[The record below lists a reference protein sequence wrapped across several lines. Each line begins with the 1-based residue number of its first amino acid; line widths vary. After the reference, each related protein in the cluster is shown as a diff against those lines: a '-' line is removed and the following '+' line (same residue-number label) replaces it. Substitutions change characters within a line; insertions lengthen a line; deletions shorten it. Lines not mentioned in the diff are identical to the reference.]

1 VRSCLTCGSTWTE
14 GENFCPFDGARLNE
28 VADPDP
34 DTPKIDPWIGQV
46 LDGKYRLVA
55 KLGSGGMGFVYKA
68 KHETLGTEVAIK
80 ILRDSEAANAEMVER
95 FRREAQS
102 ATRVGH
108 PGIIR
113 VHDFLVLPTGAHAM
127 VMELLEGA
135 DVAQRVARLGPF
147 EVEKAVHLLL
157 EASEALEAA
166 HRVGVIHR
174 DLKPENL
181 FVTRQPDGKQ
191 RVKIVDFGLAKM
203 SELERPRAPGQK
215 LTRTGTI
222 FGTPKY
228 MSPEQGMGKPADP
241 RSDVYSLGCIAYEM
255 LTGVPPFDG
264 ENYLGIVNQH
274 LFDAPP
280 PFRVAR
286 PDRAIPEAVEA
297 AVMHSL
303 AKKMDE
309 RPPTMEQFGF
319 ELSRAAGISLPPS
332 ASDSSAARPYVLPIP
347 EGTRAARLTPKP
359 GQPDSL
365 FPPANIRKR
374 VSVRPPIHEPATP
387 TEGSSPSVRPG
398 LRLDDADLSSRP
410 TTGRR
415 SSFLIPIGLALLVS
429 ALAVAYVVFVAD

>member
-14 GENFCPFDGARLNE
+14 GENYCPFDGARLND
-28 VADPDP
+28 VADVEEDA
-34 DTPKIDPWIGQV
+34 PKVDPWVGQV
-46 LDGKYRLVA
+46 LDGKYRVSA

-68 KHETLGTEVAIK
+68 RHETLGTDFAIK

-95 FRREAQS
+95 FRREAES

-113 VHDFLVLPTGAHAM
+113 VHDFLVLPSGAHAM

-135 DVAQRVARLGPF
+135 DVAQRIARLGRF
-147 EVEKAVHLLL
+147 DVEKAVHLLL
-157 EASEALEAA
+157 EAAEALEAA
-166 HRVGVIHR
+166 HRVGVVHR

-181 FVTRQPDGKQ
+181 FVTRLADGRQ
-191 RVKIVDFGLAKM
+191 RLKIVDFGLAKM
-203 SELERPRAPGQK
+203 SELERPRVPGQK

-241 RSDVYSLGCIAYEM
+241 RSDVYSLGCIGYEM

-280 PFRVAR
+280 PFQKAN
-286 PDRAIPEAVEA
+286 PDIAIPEAVESA
-297 AVMHSL
+297 IMHAL
-303 AKKMDE
+303 AKKLED
-309 RPPTMEQFGF
+309 RPQSMEQFAF
-319 ELSRAAGISLPPS
+319 ELSRGAGISLPPQS
-332 ASDSSAARPYVLPIP
+332 GTTSSPRPYVLPVP
-347 EGTRAARLTPKP
+347 DGTRTARLTPKP

-365 FPPANIRKR
+365 FPPPAGGRQR
-374 VSVRPPIHEPATP
+374 LSVRPPIHEPGA
-387 TEGSSPSVRPG
+387 SVAPPPKGG
-398 LRLDDADLSSRP
+398 LRLDEADVSSRP
-410 TTGRR
+410 PPSRTT
-415 SSFLIPIGLALLVS
+415 SFMVPAVLAIVTGLLVI
-429 ALAVAYVVFVAD
+429 AYFVATR